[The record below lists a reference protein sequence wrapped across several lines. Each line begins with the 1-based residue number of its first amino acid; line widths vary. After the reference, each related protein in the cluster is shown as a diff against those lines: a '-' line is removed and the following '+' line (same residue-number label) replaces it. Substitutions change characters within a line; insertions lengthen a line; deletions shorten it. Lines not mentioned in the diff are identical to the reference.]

1 MAMLSRHW
9 ILTSQLLQRQ
19 MANLSSLPQFH
30 KISGNTIA
38 DEYWIGIKSLFS
50 PIWTFCKILFRQFV
64 DQLWP
69 SSPNIN
75 PRLQEIF
82 KHNRPKLSLYHIE
95 NQWIFFKWG
104 TLSVVLPLS
113 KTFHWNIVENPVPRY
128 KYKKHQLI
136 GETGRSDDEYPILYN
151 TIHCKYNFRVR
162 DWRMTGDWLFKPD
175 PPNIWGDFSQ
185 IFTNNI
191 VAFYFSKKIPNSVMF
206 IP

>member
-1 MAMLSRHW
+1 MAMLSRHR

-104 TLSVVLPLS
+104 TLSVVLPS
-113 KTFHWNIVENPVPRY
+113 KTFHWNNVENSAPRY

-136 GETGRSDDEYPILYN
+136 GEDLMMSIHGDGDDDNDDDGDDDDDDDDDDDKYPL
-151 TIHCKYNFRVR
+151 
-162 DWRMTGDWLFKPD
+162 
-175 PPNIWGDFSQ
+175 Q
-185 IFTNNI
+185 I
-191 VAFYFSKKIPNSVMF
+191 
-206 IP
+206 

>member
-1 MAMLSRHW
+1 MAMPSRHW

-30 KISGNTIA
+30 KISGNTIV

-104 TLSVVLPLS
+104 TLSVLLPLS
-113 KTFHWNIVENPVPRY
+113 KTFHWNIVENPAPRY

-136 GETGRSDDEYPILYN
+136 GETGRSDDEYPWCIQSWCWVS
-151 TIHCKYNFRVR
+151 IA
-162 DWRMTGDWLFKPD
+162 
-175 PPNIWGDFSQ
+175 NIIFESEIEEWPVIGYSSRTRQ
-185 IFTNNI
+185 IFGATSRRYLQTI
-191 VAFYFSKKIPNSVMF
+191 LSLSISQYFFQKM
-206 IP
+206 